1 MVLRTTNNREI
12 TMAKIFSKIA
22 IIALAIHLW
31 FANEELLTKTDSDVS
46 NYVWYIVALAYSI
59 IGANAVLTTNKVLPI
74 IAFAIMDGCAI
85 HFKINPPESYNLVI
99 GWFYAIYTAYI
110 ILITWYMEQ
119 SKAKTAIAEAPK
131 EEPDRPPM
139 AEAREQEKP
148 QPAIE
153 APKEESREVVQLEL
167 PIKVD
172 DPNAI
177 TYDKAIAVVRGKLN
191 GKSTREEKV
200 RKIEEYVMSIPN
212 EDVREEMKRK
222 THFLYACQYD

>member
-1 MVLRTTNNREI
+1 
-12 TMAKIFSKIA
+12 MAKYFSKIA

-74 IAFAIMDGCAI
+74 IAFAVMDGCAI
-85 HFKINPPESYNLVI
+85 LFKINPPKDYNLVI

-119 SKAKTAIAEAPK
+119 SKAKAAQSETPPEAPLPQQTTEEPEKAAPAIAAPK
-131 EEPDRPPM
+131 
-139 AEAREQEKP
+139 AEAK
-148 QPAIE
+148 
-153 APKEESREVVQLEL
+153 EVVQLEL

-172 DPNAI
+172 DANILTP
-177 TYDKAIAVVRGKLN
+177 YKAMNTIKGFRN
-191 GKSTREEKV
+191 GRSSPEEKE
-200 RKIEEYVMSIPN
+200 RKIKDYVLSIPN
-212 EDVREEMKRK
+212 PSIREEMMNK
-222 THFLYACQYD
+222 TRLYYNYQYD